1 MKLPRKPY
9 LREISLRGDGTLSGE
24 AYPFDIPAVRRLG
37 KLCFHPDVTF
47 FIGENGSGKSTL
59 LEAIALALGFG
70 AEGGTKNVRHQ
81 TVDTTSSL
89 HASLDIARGAEA
101 PRDHYFL
108 RAESFYNIA
117 TYMDEVGLLG
127 GYGGKSLHH
136 QSHGEAFLALLTK
149 KLRGNGLYL
158 LDEPE
163 AALSPNRQLAALVA
177 INQLVDDQ
185 SQFVIVTHSP
195 ILLSYP
201 RAKIMLLDE
210 TGIREVNYEDTEHFT
225 VSRDFLNNYR
235 RRLELLFDRDA

>member
-1 MKLPRKPY
+1 M
-9 LREISLRGDGTLSGE
+9 RGDGASGGE
-24 AYPFDIPAVRRLG
+24 AYPFGIPAVRCLG
-37 KLCFHPDVTF
+37 KLRFHPDVTF

-70 AEGGTKNVRHQ
+70 AEGGTRNVRHQ
-81 TVDTTSSL
+81 TADTTSSL
-89 HASLDIARGAEA
+89 HASLDIARGAQA
-101 PRDHYFL
+101 PQDHYFL

-117 TYMDEVGLLG
+117 TYMDEVGYLG
-127 GYGGKSLHH
+127 GYGGQSLHH
-136 QSHGEAFLALLTK
+136 QSHGESFLALLTK
-149 KLRGNGLYL
+149 KFRGNGLYL

-185 SQFVIVTHSP
+185 SQFIIVTHSP

-210 TGIREVNYEDTEHFT
+210 SGIKEVKYEDTEHFT
-225 VSRDFLNNYR
+225 LSRDFLNNYQ
-235 RRLELLFDRDA
+235 RRLEMLFEGKA